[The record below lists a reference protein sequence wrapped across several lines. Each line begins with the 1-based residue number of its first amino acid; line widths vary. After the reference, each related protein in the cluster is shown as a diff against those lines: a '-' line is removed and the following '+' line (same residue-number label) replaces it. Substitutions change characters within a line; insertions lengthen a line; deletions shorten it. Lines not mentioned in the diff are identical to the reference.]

1 MSKAMNEIFDFKR
14 FWTYFKYDLK
24 QMWRNHS
31 KAAIMI
37 GGASAIFYVIWVL
50 VSLVFTQHWTSPVI
64 YARVAVFIVAFAILE
79 LYMVRAYG
87 YLTEKKAGSAWLM
100 IPASKTE
107 KFVSMILMVCIVI
120 PLLFFVTY
128 MLIDGFLALVDP
140 TYGQALIG
148 GGIGAYT
155 KMIQGISALSS
166 ESPITFTPASLI
178 FTLLISLFCNFLYFH
193 LCGICFRKNKLVGA
207 IAILFAVSLV
217 MSLLSGIFVPQF
229 VQNFNMDGVDDLQVA
244 QWMTSLMNAS
254 VLFTCFLT
262 VGLGWGVW
270 RRITTIQH

>member
-1 MSKAMNEIFDFKR
+1 MNEIFNFKR

-50 VSLVFTQHWTSPVI
+50 CSLVFTQHWSSPLI
-64 YARVAVFIVAFAILE
+64 YARVAVFTIAFAILE

-107 KFVSMILMVCIVI
+107 KFVSMILVVCIVI
-120 PLLFFVTY
+120 PLLFFVSYLT
-128 MLIDGFLALVDP
+128 IDGILALVDP
-140 TYGQALIG
+140 TYGQALIAG
-148 GGIGAYT
+148 GVGAYS
-155 KMIQGISALSS
+155 KMLQGISALSN
-166 ESPITFTPASLI
+166 ELPITFTPGSIIFMLI
-178 FTLLISLFCNFLYFH
+178 ISLFCNFLYFH
-193 LCGICFRKNKLVGA
+193 LCGICFKKNKLVGA
-207 IAILFAVSLV
+207 IAILFGLSLV
-217 MSLLSGIFVPQF
+217 LSLLTGILVPRFVT
-229 VQNFNMDGVDDLQVA
+229 NIDCLNMDDTQAAHWVVG
-244 QWMTSLMNAS
+244 MMNAS
-254 VLFTCFLT
+254 VIITCLIT

-270 RRITTIQH
+270 RRIKTIQH

>member
-1 MSKAMNEIFDFKR
+1 MNEIFDFKR

-37 GGASAIFYVIWVL
+37 GGASAIFYVLWVL
-50 VSLVFTQHWTSPVI
+50 CSLVFTQHWTSPI
-64 YARVAVFIVAFAILE
+64 IFARIPMFILAFVILE

-120 PLLFFVTY
+120 PLLFFVVY
-128 MLIDGFLALVDP
+128 MAIDGILAQVDP
-140 TYGQALIG
+140 TYGQSLIVG
-148 GGIGAYT
+148 GVSAYG
-155 KMIQGISALSS
+155 KILQFISAISNEL
-166 ESPITFTPASLI
+166 PITFTPASII
-178 FTLLISLFCNFLYFH
+178 FTAIVSLFCNFLYFH
-193 LCGICFRKNKLVGA
+193 LCGICFKRNKLVIA
-207 IAILFAVSLV
+207 IAIVFGLSTLL
-217 MSLLSGIFVPQF
+217 SLLSGILVPLF
-229 VQNFNMDGVDDLQVA
+229 IENIDCIVMDDMQAA
-244 QWMTSLMNAS
+244 QWVVGLMNAG
-254 VLFTCFLT
+254 VVVTCLLT

-270 RRITTIQH
+270 RRIKTIQH